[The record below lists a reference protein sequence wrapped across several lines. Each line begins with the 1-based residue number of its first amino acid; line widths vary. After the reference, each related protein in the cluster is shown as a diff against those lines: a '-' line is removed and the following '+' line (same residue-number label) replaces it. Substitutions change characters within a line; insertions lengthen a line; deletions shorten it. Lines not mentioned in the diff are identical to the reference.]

1 MAYWRLFYH
10 IVFATRDREPMITP
24 EIESRLWGFIADKA
38 RRLEAIV
45 YAVGGTRDH
54 VHIVAAIPPK
64 VTIATLVGEV
74 KGASAH
80 YTNHHML
87 EPPAPRLEWQ
97 RGYGILSFGEK
108 DLQRIVDYVR
118 RQKEHHREGTTIA
131 ALERVEEKD
140 DAPKGPFARKEPEH
154 PEP

>member
-10 IVFATRDREPMITP
+10 IVFATRNREPMITS
-24 EIESRLWGFIADKA
+24 EIEARLWAFIADKA
-38 RRLEAIV
+38 RHLEAIV
-45 YAVGGTRDH
+45 YAVGGVEDH

-64 VTIATLVGEV
+64 IPVATLIGEV

-87 EPPAPRLEWQ
+87 EPPALRLVWQ
-97 RGYGILSFGEK
+97 RGYGVFSFSERS
-108 DLQRIVDYVR
+108 LQRVVEYVR

-131 ALERVEEKD
+131 ALEQVQEVE
-140 DAPKGPFARKEPEH
+140 DAPKVPSQSEST
-154 PEP
+154 